1 MRLRRINVNN
11 KKDSLRVLRD
21 SVVKL
26 PLYTMTP
33 AAFIFV
39 FVVITAT
46 AALQGAAGYGLNVI
60 AAPLLMIVDPGL
72 VPGPMMV
79 AAFVLTGLMLWRN
92 RDGLELRSVR
102 WMLIGAIPGTA
113 LASLILPYIP
123 VRELSFVLA
132 GLVLVGV
139 ILSLSGLRFPPLRWI
154 LLGAGF
160 LSGLGGTLASIGG
173 PPVALVNQ
181 ELKGPHLRATLS
193 SFFLVLSV
201 ISVLGMIPAGRFGG
215 REVVEGLPMLPGVV
229 IGFLLSRPFAAY
241 LDRGYTR
248 YVILGVSAIAGL
260 LLIGQQIIH

>member
-1 MRLRRINVNN
+1 
-11 KKDSLRVLRD
+11 
-21 SVVKL
+21 
-26 PLYTMTP
+26 MTP
-33 AAFIFV
+33 ADFIFV
-39 FVVITAT
+39 FVVITTT

-60 AAPLLMIVDPGL
+60 AAPLLMIVDPAL

-123 VRELSFVLA
+123 VRELSFLLA
-132 GLVLVGV
+132 GLVLAGV
-139 ILSLSGLRFPPLRWI
+139 VFSLTGLRFPPFRWI
-154 LLGAGF
+154 LFSAGF
-160 LSGLGGTLASIGG
+160 LSGLAGTLASIGG

-193 SFFLVLSV
+193 SYFLVLAV
-201 ISVLGMIPAGRFGG
+201 ISILGMVPAGKFGG
-215 REVVEGLPMLPGVV
+215 REVVNGLLMLPGVLL
-229 IGFLLSRPFAAY
+229 GFLLSGPFAAY

-248 YVILGVSAIAGL
+248 YVILGVSALAGI
-260 LLIGQQIIH
+260 LLIGQQLFR